1 MTRWNVRTIFFL
13 GAGGRRQDI
22 VLEPDDMNIVT
33 GASGTGKS
41 ALIKAIDYCLG
52 ASKCELPVHI
62 RRRAMAVG
70 VKWVA
75 GDQEMIVGRLIP
87 PDGQTTST
95 RMFATAGRDLPL
107 PSSVAEFDGATTV
120 DAAKAFLEKAFGIGD
135 LRHLPDAHADGDARG
150 RTSVRHITPYMFV
163 TKEVIDSE
171 SVLLHGLER
180 TDKARDIIASMPY
193 FLRAT
198 DEVGAL
204 AERRLRQLQRALA
217 QAESKDRARQS
228 AKTALKQRAY
238 GLLVE
243 AHRFAMTDTPS
254 PNGREDEMLAEV
266 RRIADST
273 IDAASYPKDSE
284 LGALHARRREILSTL
299 AGARR
304 QRNAAKAALVDA
316 SGFGD
321 AVTRQRDRLM
331 LSEHLKLGD
340 GAHTCPLCDSA
351 SERGRD
357 AAAMLADTL
366 TKVRAETVAVERV
379 RPQLVEHDEAVA
391 AEINTLNRQLREVD
405 EQIKSWLRQT
415 DETRRLADISQA
427 KAHLQGRISFFL
439 QTSTDEPRQATAD
452 LSVLRA
458 EIAQLESQ
466 VDRES
471 KEIRLQRAE
480 AKISS
485 YASEV
490 LDSLPT
496 VAPCVGSELFF
507 SARIPEVRVIEAG
520 RRTMLRMPDVGSDQN
535 YLAIHIALAFAIQ
548 RYLEEVHA
556 PVPGLLVLDQI
567 SRPYFPTRGADED
580 ERQITASD
588 EDEDIQ
594 AMRRHIDFLFKQVAA
609 RSGLQVLLIEHAY
622 FADDPRYVA
631 ATRERWTRASRKALI
646 PLDWP
651 MRDDT

>member
-1 MTRWNVRTIFFL
+1 
-13 GAGGRRQDI
+13 
-22 VLEPDDMNIVT
+22 
-33 GASGTGKS
+33 
-41 ALIKAIDYCLG
+41 
-52 ASKCELPVHI
+52 
-62 RRRAMAVG
+62 
-70 VKWVA
+70 
-75 GDQEMIVGRLIP
+75 
-87 PDGQTTST
+87 
-95 RMFATAGRDLPL
+95 
-107 PSSVAEFDGATTV
+107 
-120 DAAKAFLEKAFGIGD
+120 
-135 LRHLPDAHADGDARG
+135 
-150 RTSVRHITPYMFV
+150 VRHITPYMFV

-171 SVLLHGLER
+171 SVLLHGLEKP
-180 TDKARDIIASMPY
+180 DKARDIIATMPY

-198 DEVGAL
+198 DEGGAL
-204 AERRLRQLQRALA
+204 AERRLRQLQRALT
-217 QAESKDRARQS
+217 QAESKDRARRS
-228 AKTALKQRAY
+228 AETALKQRAF

-243 AHRFAMTDTPS
+243 AHRFAMTDAPS
-254 PNGREDEMLAEV
+254 PDGHEENMLAEL
-266 RRIADST
+266 RRIADSA

-284 LGALHARRREILSTL
+284 LGALHARRREILGTL

-304 QRNAAKAALVDA
+304 RRDAAKAALVDA

-321 AVTRQRDRLM
+321 TVTRQRDRLM

-340 GAHTCPLCDSA
+340 GKHTCPLCDAPSD
-351 SERGRD
+351 RGRE
-357 AAAMLADTL
+357 ASAVLADTL

-379 RPQLVEHDEAVA
+379 RPQLVEHDEALA
-391 AEINTLNRQLREVD
+391 KEINTLNRQLREVD

-439 QTSTDEPRQATAD
+439 QTSADEPRQPTAD

-480 AKISS
+480 ARISS
-485 YASEV
+485 YATEI
-490 LDSLPT
+490 LGELPT
-496 VAPCVGSELFF
+496 VAPCVDSELFF
-507 SARIPEVRVIEAG
+507 SSRIPEIRVIEAG
-520 RRTMLRMPDVGSDQN
+520 SRTMLRMPDVGSDQN
-535 YLAIHIALAFAIQ
+535 YLAIHIAVAFGIQ
-548 RYLEEVHA
+548 RYLVVVDA

-622 FADDPRYVA
+622 FADDPQYVA

-646 PLDWP
+646 PLNWP